1 MRLQNLKISVSNL
14 IDEFGQADNPLIGLA
29 VNGLCAAIGVGVWW
43 YFEGAIA
50 FLGVVFAALCL
61 APVVAWVIHG

>member
-14 IDEFGQADNPLIGLA
+14 IDEFGQADNELVGLA
-29 VNGLCAAIGVGVWW
+29 VNGGCAALGGGVWW
-43 YFEGAIA
+43 YFDGAIA
-50 FLGVVFAALCL
+50 VIGALFALLCI